1 MFGLPCFPGASCT
14 LITARAT
21 ARTGRLRRR
30 ALVRTH
36 RAALAGIAAL
46 LAGCSPVSLLNDTIN
61 TRGIDITKNISY
73 APNARGRLDL
83 YRPRAAKGPLPV
95 IVFIYGGSWR
105 TGDKSMYP
113 FVAATLASRGAVVI
127 VPNYRLYPEVQFPTF
142 LQDNARAVGWAFGHA
157 RAYGGDPARMFL
169 MGHSAGAYD
178 AAMLALDP
186 RWLAA
191 EGVRR
196 DALAGVVGI
205 AGPYDFLP
213 ITDPDIQPVFAPVQ
227 DGPASQPVTYVDGHS
242 PPMLLMAGS
251 ADETVQ
257 PRNTISLAEHIARA
271 GGPVEQKIYPGV
283 GHIGIILAF
292 APLFSGK
299 APVVED
305 VWAFITAHSPTG

>member
-1 MFGLPCFPGASCT
+1 MGK
-14 LITARAT
+14 
-21 ARTGRLRRR
+21 
-30 ALVRTH
+30 
-36 RAALAGIAAL
+36 AALATIAAL
-46 LAGCSPVSLLNDTIN
+46 LAGCSPVSLLNGTIDTN
-61 TRGIDITKNISY
+61 GIDITKNIAY
-73 APNARGRLDL
+73 APNPRGKLDL
-83 YRPRAAKGPLPV
+83 YRPHTAKGPLPV

-113 FVAATLASRGAVVI
+113 FVAAAIARRGAVVI
-127 VPNYRLYPEVQFPTF
+127 VPNYRLYPEVQFPAF
-142 LQDNARAVGWAFGHA
+142 LQDNARAVAWAAAHA
-157 RAYGGDPARMFL
+157 GAYGGDTASIFL

-178 AAMLALDP
+178 VAMLALDP
-186 RWLAA
+186 KWLAA

-213 ITDPDIQPVFAPVQ
+213 ITDPDIRPVFAPVQ
-227 DGPASQPVTYVDGHS
+227 DGPASQPVTYVDGHN
-242 PPMLLMAGS
+242 PPMLLLAGA

-257 PRNTISLAEHIARA
+257 PRNTLSLAGDIATA

-299 APVVED
+299 APVVSD
-305 VWAFITAHSPTG
+305 VWAFITAHSRPD